1 MTSNSARTSGN
12 GGRRFTGKRGA
23 GSLADEIGKEIE
35 ERIKS
40 VYNDCWFI
48 YKEYLGSH
56 DMAQYNRRVCELK
69 EKYPEEEFLKDILY
83 GFIKKINT
91 LHARYLMVKDGRL
104 GYKVVAT
111 TGTSGLSS
119 DDPQI
124 RNDMIN
130 YISKK
135 GREAKK
141 VAEGE

>member
-1 MTSNSARTSGN
+1 VIGIRDSV
-12 GGRRFTGKRGA
+12 
-23 GSLADEIGKEIE
+23 GSLKEYGVTYKQVDLLEDGRFDYEGIE
-35 ERIKS
+35 RAINERTKLVTIQRSKGYQTRPTLSVERI
-40 VYNDCWFI
+40 
-48 YKEYLGSH
+48 G
-56 DMAQYNRRVCELK
+56 EL
-69 EKYPEEEFLKDILY
+69 I

-91 LHARYLMVKDGRL
+91 LHARYLMMKEGRL
-104 GYKVVAT
+104 GYKVVAA

-119 DDPQI
+119 DDTKI

>member
-1 MTSNSARTSGN
+1 M
-12 GGRRFTGKRGA
+12 
-23 GSLADEIGKEIE
+23 DEVSREIE
-35 ERIKS
+35 ESIKRI
-40 VYNDCWFI
+40 YNDCWFI

-56 DMAQYNRRVCELK
+56 DMAQYNRRVCVLK
-69 EKYPEEEFLKDILY
+69 EKYPDEEFLKDILY

-91 LHARYLMVKDGRL
+91 LHARYLMMKEGRL

-119 DDPQI
+119 DDLKI

-130 YISKK
+130 YISQKD
-135 GREAKK
+135 REAKK